1 MGLPSR
7 IMPTSRWRM
16 SCSSRSRSVR
26 MRVRTR
32 LGRPC
37 AVMPKGSLMASPMR
51 RLPRSRA
58 RIRVKAGVKQF
69 HYRRVR
75 ATVETKVVYRAV
87 AVVTQPSSSTT
98 SVVREARHIA
108 LPILALGVVIAI
120 LYLGRL
126 FFITSLIALTIAFI
140 LEPFVALLMR
150 IRFPRSLASFVV
162 CSFALALLYV
172 IGLGAYSQ
180 LAGLYDELPKDGQ
193 SIGDLGG
200 GIQQKINAMEG
211 QTYKVLVPARQRQ
224 EEERRKQQEQAL
236 AAARKGKKGAAP
248 VTQST
253 PAVGAIPEVRIHE
266 ESTPIGDYIYSRL
279 SSLYQVLLMSSFI
292 PFLVYFMLS
301 WRDHI
306 NRSFLQFFHGEDRL
320 IAARSVQGIA
330 DMVRAFVVGNFV
342 LGMLLA
348 VLSSMLF
355 WGLRVPYPMLVGPLS
370 GFMSLVPYIGL
381 PLAMIPPLFAALPL
395 NAVPVYVLVV
405 MTVATLHLF
414 ALNVLYPKIVGSRVH
429 LNPLVVT
436 FSLMIWGFLWEDRKS
451 TRLN

>member
-1 MGLPSR
+1 M
-7 IMPTSRWRM
+7 
-16 SCSSRSRSVR
+16 
-26 MRVRTR
+26 
-32 LGRPC
+32 
-37 AVMPKGSLMASPMR
+37 
-51 RLPRSRA
+51 
-58 RIRVKAGVKQF
+58 
-69 HYRRVR
+69 
-75 ATVETKVVYRAV
+75 
-87 AVVTQPSSSTT
+87 AVVTQRSSSTA
-98 SVVREARHIA
+98 SAVQEARHIA
-108 LPILALGVVIAI
+108 LPILAMGVVIAI

-126 FFITSLIALTIAFI
+126 FFITSLVALTIAFI

-180 LAGLYDELPKDGQ
+180 LSGLYDELPKYGQ
-193 SIGDLGG
+193 RIGDLVD
-200 GIQQKINAMEG
+200 GIQQKINGMED

-236 AAARKGKKGAAP
+236 AAARKGKKGGMPLQSAP
-248 VTQST
+248 
-253 PAVGAIPEVRIHE
+253 VGAIPEVRIHE
-266 ESTPIGDYIYSRL
+266 ERTPIGDYVYSRL
-279 SSLYQVLLMSSFI
+279 SSFYQILLMASFV

-320 IAARSVQGIA
+320 IATRSVQGIA

-348 VLSSMLF
+348 VISSTLF
-355 WGLRVPYPMLVGPLS
+355 WLMGVPYPMLVGPLS
-370 GFMSLVPYIGL
+370 GFLSLVPYIGL

-405 MTVATLHLF
+405 VTVAMLHLI
-414 ALNVLYPKIVGSRVH
+414 ALNLLYPKIVGSRVH

-436 FSLMIWGFLWEDRKS
+436 FSLMFWGFLWDAPGLLLAIPLTAGIKAVCDNVKGLRAFGKF
-451 TRLN
+451 LGD